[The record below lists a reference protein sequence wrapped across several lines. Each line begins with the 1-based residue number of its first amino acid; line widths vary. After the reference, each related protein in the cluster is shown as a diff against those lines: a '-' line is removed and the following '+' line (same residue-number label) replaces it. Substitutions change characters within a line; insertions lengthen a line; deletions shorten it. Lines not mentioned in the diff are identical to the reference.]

1 MLVIDHVASVHHET
15 DCQAAAMPE
24 PFKNFF
30 NLDVIEGMAGHFRRA
45 WPDFD
50 EAGFVAGASADLAA
64 LELKERSAQITAA
77 MATHLPDDFE
87 HAGAIMLAS
96 LAPADDGDS
105 GGGEAGAKGIAGWG
119 VMPMTA
125 YVGESGLGHFDLSMT
140 LLKEMTKRFSSEFG
154 IRFFLLDDPDRTL
167 ATLVQWTADPDRH
180 VRRLCSEGTRPRLP
194 WAMQLPHF
202 IKDPAPLLPILE
214 TLKDDRSEYVRRSVA
229 NNLNDIAKDH
239 PDLVAEIAARWLKG
253 ASRER
258 QQLVRHA
265 CRTLIK
271 QGHRPTLKAL
281 GYDRPKVT
289 VADLT
294 IETPQVAF
302 GDALAFTLVLDSIR
316 DRPQPLIIDYAVHH
330 RKANGGTTG
339 KVFKWKT
346 VTLEPRER
354 HQASR
359 RHAIRQ
365 ITTRQY
371 YPGTHGLEILI
382 NGVSVASG
390 QFELVM

>member
-1 MLVIDHVASVHHET
+1 
-15 DCQAAAMPE
+15 MPE

-30 NLDVIEGMAGHFRRA
+30 NLDVIEGMARHFRRA
-45 WPDFD
+45 WLDFD
-50 EAGFVAGASADLAA
+50 QGGFVAAASADLAA

-87 HAGAIMLAS
+87 RAGAIMLAS
-96 LAPADDGDS
+96 LAPAHDGDI
-105 GGGEAGAKGIAGWG
+105 GGAVVGADGIAGWA

-125 YVGESGLGHFDLSMT
+125 YVGDHGLGHFDLSMT

-167 ATLVQWTADPDRH
+167 AKLMQWTADPDRH

-214 TLKDDRSEYVRRSVA
+214 ALKDDPSEYVRRSVA

-239 PDLVAEIAARWLKG
+239 PDLVAGIAARWLKG
-253 ASRER
+253 ASRGR

-281 GYDRPKVT
+281 GYGRPKVT

-294 IETPQVAF
+294 IETPQVTF
-302 GDALAFTLVLDSIR
+302 GDALAFTLVLDSTR
-316 DRPQPLIIDYAVHH
+316 DQPQPLIIDYAIHH

-339 KVFKWKT
+339 KVFKWKA

-354 HQASR
+354 HRAGR
-359 RHAIRQ
+359 RHAIRK

-371 YPGTHGLEILI
+371 YPGTHRLEILI
-382 NGVSVASG
+382 NGVSVASDE
-390 QFELVM
+390 FELIM

>member
-1 MLVIDHVASVHHET
+1 
-15 DCQAAAMPE
+15 MPE

-30 NLDVIEGMAGHFRRA
+30 NLETIDGMAAHFRRA
-45 WPDFD
+45 WSDFD
-50 EAGFVAGASADLAA
+50 QAGFVRAASADLES
-64 LELKERSAQITAA
+64 LELKQRSARITAA
-77 MATHLPDDFE
+77 MASHLPDDFE
-87 HAGAIMLAS
+87 RAGAIMLAS
-96 LAPADDGDS
+96 LAPAHDGDTS
-105 GGGEAGAKGIAGWG
+105 GASLGAGGIAGWA

-125 YVGESGLGHFDLSMT
+125 YVGEHGLGHFDLSMT

-154 IRFFLLDDPDRTL
+154 IRFFLLDDPERTL
-167 ATLVQWTADPDRH
+167 AKLMQWATDPDHH

-194 WAMQLPHF
+194 WAMQLPAF
-202 IKDPAPLLPILE
+202 IANPAPLLPILDQ
-214 TLKDDRSEYVRRSVA
+214 LKDDPSEYVRRSVA

-239 PDLVAEIAARWLKG
+239 PDLVARIAARWLNG

-281 GYDRPKVT
+281 GYGRPKVT
-289 VADLT
+289 VTGLT
-294 IETPQVAF
+294 IETPEVVF
-302 GDALAFTLVLDSIR
+302 GDALAFNLVLASTSDA
-316 DRPQPLIIDYAVHH
+316 PQPLIIDYAIHH
-330 RKANGGTTG
+330 RKANGGTSA

-346 VTLEPRER
+346 VTLQPGER
-354 HQASR
+354 HETSR
-359 RHAIRQ
+359 RHSIRK

-382 NGVSVASG
+382 NGASVASDA
-390 QFELVM
+390 FELII